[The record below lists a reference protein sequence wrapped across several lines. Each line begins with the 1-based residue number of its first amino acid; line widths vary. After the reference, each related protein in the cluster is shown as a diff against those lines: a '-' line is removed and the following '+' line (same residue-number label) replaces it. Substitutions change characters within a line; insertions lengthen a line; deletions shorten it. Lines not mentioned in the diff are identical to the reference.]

1 MTVTS
6 EIKEAMVRWRKE
18 RKTSSKGQARYDLNR
33 WLGEERDKL
42 SQEYKRRL
50 AEIDAMEDEVK
61 DSVPPEV
68 LDLVAKAVQE
78 GVSRSS
84 IRVALGKQSLDETD
98 EIIAIAREQF
108 AHRVET
114 GEEEGFTLAPTGEIH
129 ARGWPMYRVTLQP
142 SGEAHESVYLVMGP
156 TAKEPLR
163 SHLRIAPSKPGSS
176 EILDELFEAGV
187 ASAMYDLGKG
197 D

>member
-6 EIKEAMVRWRKE
+6 EIKAAMTRWRKE

-50 AEIDAMEDEVK
+50 AEIEAMEDEVK

-68 LDLVAKAVQE
+68 LDLVAKAVEE
-78 GVSRSS
+78 GASRSS

-98 EIIAIAREQF
+98 EIIAIARDQF

-114 GEEEGFTLAPTGEIH
+114 GEEEGFTLTPTGETH
-129 ARGWPMYRVTLQP
+129 ARGWPMYRVTVRGT
-142 SGEAHESVYLVMGP
+142 GEAFESVYLVTGP
-156 TAKEPLR
+156 TTTEAAR
-163 SHLRIAPSKPGSS
+163 NHLRIAPSKPGSQDVLDYLHSLGVTS
-176 EILDELFEAGV
+176 EMFK
-187 ASAMYDLGKG
+187 LGKG

>member
-6 EIKEAMVRWRKE
+6 EIKDAMARWRKE

-42 SQEYKRRL
+42 TQEYKARL
-50 AEIDAMEDEVK
+50 AEIESREDEVK

-68 LDLVAKAVQE
+68 LSLVAKAVEE

-98 EIIAIAREQF
+98 EIIAIARAEF
-108 AHRVET
+108 EHKIEA
-114 GEEEGFTLAPTGEIH
+114 GEEEGFTLTPTGVVH
-129 ARGWPMYRVTLQP
+129 TRGWPMYKVTVR
-142 SGEAHESVYLVMGP
+142 STGETFESVYLVTGP
-156 TAKEPLR
+156 TTTEAAR
-163 SHLRIAPSKPGSS
+163 NHLRIAPSKPGSQDV
-176 EILDELFEAGV
+176 LDYLHSLGV
-187 ASAMYDLGKG
+187 ASEMFNLGKG
-197 D
+197 V